1 METYAKRMTRSSRNR
16 VFAGVCAGTADYLGV
31 DPVLVRVGLVAV
43 TLMSVGSGI
52 VLYLAAWVL
61 MPLEDSLVT
70 SDGGPAASGRN
81 RVLGATLIALGLL
94 GLALNIAFTNHE
106 REWSLHFGS
115 VGPLLVVAAGIV
127 LFAWKRNA
135 DANADTYQHTEKSM
149 PHSEGR
155 AAPRRLMRSAKDRKI
170 AGVCAGL
177 ANYFDVDATLIRIF
191 WIIAALVFGT
201 GFLLY
206 LIMWFVMPMDSDPDM
221 IKPN

>member
-31 DPVLVRVGLVAV
+31 DPVLVRIGLVAV

-52 VLYLAAWVL
+52 ILYLAAWIL
-61 MPLEDSLVT
+61 MPLEDS
-70 SDGGPAASGRN
+70 SPAGEERPAANGRN
-81 RVLGATLIALGLL
+81 RVLGATLVALGLL
-94 GLALNIAFTNHE
+94 GLALNIAFTNHG
-106 REWSLHFGS
+106 REWSLHLG
-115 VGPLLVVAAGIV
+115 VMGPLLVVAAGIV
-127 LFAWKRNA
+127 LFAWKRDA
-135 DANADTYQHTEKSM
+135 DANADTYQYTEKSM
-149 PHSEGR
+149 PHSDGN

-177 ANYFDVDATLIRIF
+177 ANYFDVDATLVRIF

-206 LIMWFVMPMDSDPDM
+206 LIMWFVMPLDSDPDM
-221 IKPN
+221 LKPN